1 MKCAIMQPHFLPWSG
16 YFNLLSK
23 VDKFVFLDD
32 SQYSK
37 NSWHNRN
44 YIIVNKRKYLIN
56 IPVLKSELRTNI
68 KDILVDQS
76 KGWKSKFSK
85 TVSQS
90 YSNHQHYEDLNEL
103 INYILSLK
111 TKKLSEYN
119 IKIIKFISRRLNI
132 KTQFLCSSDLNVSQM
147 RTHKLINI
155 LNVLNANEYVS
166 PIGAKDYLTGDKFEN
181 LTNIRLSLNEFN
193 GKEYN
198 QFKQKE
204 FIKNLSIIDVIA
216 NLGWKNSEL
225 YIRNLLGKI

>member
-1 MKCAIMQPHFLPWSG
+1 
-16 YFNLLSK
+16 
-23 VDKFVFLDD
+23 
-32 SQYSK
+32 
-37 NSWHNRN
+37 
-44 YIIVNKRKYLIN
+44 
-56 IPVLKSELRTNI
+56 
-68 KDILVDQS
+68 
-76 KGWKSKFSK
+76 
-85 TVSQS
+85 
-90 YSNHQHYEDLNEL
+90 
-103 INYILSLK
+103 
-111 TKKLSEYN
+111 
-119 IKIIKFISRRLNI
+119 
-132 KTQFLCSSDLNVSQM
+132 M